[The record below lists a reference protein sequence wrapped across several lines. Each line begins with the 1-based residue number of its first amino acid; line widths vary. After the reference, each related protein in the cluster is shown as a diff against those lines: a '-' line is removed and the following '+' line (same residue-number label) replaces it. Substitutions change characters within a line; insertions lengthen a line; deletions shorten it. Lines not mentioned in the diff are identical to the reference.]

1 MNKLT
6 KILSLAILTLVFAS
20 CTKDKDFEDHK
31 YGMDGVNDIKIIDI
45 PSANTTLTSSTT
57 YSVATNTAPVVLTI
71 PVHLSD
77 NDPKNEEI
85 NVTLAVD
92 QEDTKIIAYNASIT
106 TNPKYIRM
114 PAANY
119 TLSNGG
125 VAKIASGSKDASVT
139 VTFTP
144 SSLTPGVRYA
154 IPVSIVSIDKQG
166 YTISGNQ
173 GYRIILVTINR

>member
-1 MNKLT
+1 MNRLT
-6 KILSLAILTLVFAS
+6 KILSLAVLTLALAS
-20 CTKDKDFEDHK
+20 CTKDKDFEAKK
-31 YGMDGVNDIKIIDI
+31 YGMDGVKDIKIIDI
-45 PSANTTLTSSTT
+45 PSANTTLTTTGT
-57 YSVATNTAPVVLTI
+57 YSVKVTTPVVLTI
-71 PVHLSD
+71 PVHLSA
-77 NDPKNEEI
+77 NETVNEEL

-92 QEDTKIIAYNASIT
+92 KEDTKITAYNASIT

-125 VAKIASGSKDASVT
+125 VAKIAAGSKDASVT

-144 SSLTPGVRYA
+144 SSLTAGVRYA
-154 IPVSIVSIDKQG
+154 IPVSIANIDKSG

-173 GYRIILVTINR
+173 GYRIVLITAGI